1 MVAANPMTLDER
13 CRVNVS
19 WDDSDGEHELTAG
32 WDVVGELIGSLDGR
46 ERTHVSLGD
55 PEAHLVCGGS
65 ATDGLVLYV
74 GLDGE
79 IHQLVSGTPARP
91 EETVELV
98 AAGQPGEYPAWFV
111 VELEPALEAARTF
124 VEDSALEP
132 SLEWSQQV

>member
-1 MVAANPMTLDER
+1 M
-13 CRVNVS
+13 NVS
-19 WDDSDGEHELTAG
+19 WDDGDGEHERDG
-32 WDVVGELIGSLDGR
+32 DWDVIGELIGSLDGR

-79 IHQLVSGTPARP
+79 IHQLVSGASGRP

-98 AAGQPGEYPAWFV
+98 AAGQPGEYPARFV

-124 VEDSALEP
+124 VEDAALEP

>member
-1 MVAANPMTLDER
+1 M
-13 CRVNVS
+13 NVS
-19 WDDSDGEHELTAG
+19 WDDAAGEHERDGG
-32 WDVVGELIGSLDGR
+32 WDVIAELIRSLDGR
-46 ERTHVSLGD
+46 DRTHVSLGD

-79 IHQLVSGTPARP
+79 IHQLVSGTSGRP

-98 AAGQPGEYPAWFV
+98 AAGQPGEYAARFV